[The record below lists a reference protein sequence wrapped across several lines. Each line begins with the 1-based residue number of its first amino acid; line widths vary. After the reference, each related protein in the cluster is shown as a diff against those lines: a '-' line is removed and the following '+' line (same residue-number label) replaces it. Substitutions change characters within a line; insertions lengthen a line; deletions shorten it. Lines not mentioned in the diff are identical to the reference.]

1 MGIFD
6 RFKNQTQKQQL
17 EDVQKG
23 ASVPSDTKK
32 VQKKEGAKSTKNA
45 KAVKTKKEEVK
56 SVAPKKSK
64 SGVVVKRV
72 LVRPVVSEKSTH
84 AVAQGKYTFVVVK
97 GATKVDVKNEV
108 RALYGVEP
116 TGVHVMNFDGKRV
129 RFGRR
134 QGRRSDWKKAI
145 VTLPK
150 GKTISVHEGV

>member
-6 RFKNQTQKQQL
+6 RFKNKQEQL
-17 EDVQKG
+17 EEVQKSAPA
-23 ASVPSDTKK
+23 ASGTAKTTKTE
-32 VQKKEGAKSTKNA
+32 KKSPKPTTKQA
-45 KAVKTKKEEVK
+45 AP
-56 SVAPKKSK
+56 VAPKKVNGK
-64 SGVVVKRV
+64 SVGKRV

-84 AVAQGKYTFVVVK
+84 AVAQGKYTFVVTTDS
-97 GATKVDVKNEV
+97 TKVDIKQAV

-116 TGVHVMNFDGKRV
+116 THVRVMNFEGKRV

-134 QGRRSDWKKAI
+134 LGRRSDWKKAV